1 VIELTPAQRQAVEC
15 EAPCLQIA
23 ACAGSGKTEV
33 LARRVAAMLT
43 KGVAPDSV
51 VAFTFTEKAAE
62 ELKRRIDARAAQR
75 DTRFAALPPSSSGLF
90 AGTIHSFCLD
100 LLRKSGAYELHDVLT
115 EERQWALLHRF
126 ARRLGLVDLYKATW
140 PGSAVSVRRAVDVF
154 VDNLSAVYSEAI
166 PMDDLRALAP
176 EFAGAVE
183 RYERLTE
190 AMQLLS
196 FDQIILKAVDGL
208 RPGGPLRP
216 LLEGRV
222 REVLVDEYQDLNRA
236 QEALL
241 KVLRELGAN
250 LTVVGDDDQAIY
262 QWRGGDVSLFVD
274 FPSRHGGTTATL
286 AENHR
291 SAPSIVRV
299 SAAFAATIEP
309 RVAKTMVP
317 SRPDCGPR
325 VEVVAARDPD
335 DEAAS
340 IVRRIQSLLADGH
353 RPGDIAV
360 LYRSVRTSA
369 EPLARALREA
379 GIPATIAGRVSLL
392 DRPEMRLLARVF
404 VLWAGG
410 TWRPNEVEEW
420 VRPEDLVDEIVSVA
434 GRSREEAAGAVLRL
448 QEMGRELAARG
459 VADLVRTYM
468 EVLSVLGLPCG
479 SGADRARQERALGS
493 MSALLVDFE
502 HSMKRAA
509 PPAAA
514 GLEWLNAMHLD
525 AEGEVAEERAVAE
538 AYEAGTAAVTAEVA
552 AREALAAGASGASAP
567 GAGGAQTQAG
577 LPQPGPGWGIAS
589 FGGRLVPGEVLLAG
603 LKVFLERFASQA
615 VEETA
620 EGVEPDAGAVN
631 IMTVHQAKGLE
642 FPVVFVPCLVDGRFP
657 SSRTGERKRWY
668 IPDDPAAA
676 GLFDRERYEG
686 RLADERRLFYVALT
700 RAKEL
705 LVLSCFAEHRGRKA
719 HPSQFL
725 RELLSGETMKS
736 EFRRIG
742 EVRPVA
748 VASARSQEDGLVVDC
763 GQLLVYSECPRKYY
777 LRYVCGFAPPIAP
790 ALGFGKVA
798 HHVVCEVARRAR
810 LSALALP
817 SPSDAAAILQECF
830 YLPFASRAQ
839 REAMLDALNRRL
851 ANYVRRHGADLAR
864 TLDVERRF
872 EIPLDGA
879 RLRGRID
886 LLLRAAGPDPSAVE
900 IVDIKTAENRPP
912 LPQHQNQ
919 LRLYAQAARMLGL
932 KPVRLVIHDLD
943 SEDGAAIPVEENPAE
958 LARFQE
964 DMCRW
969 VHGIRRG
976 RFSPLGATACRT
988 CDYAG
993 LC

>member
-1 VIELTPAQRQAVEC
+1 MIELTPAQRQAVEC

-33 LARRVAAMLT
+33 LARRVATMLA
-43 KGVAPDSV
+43 KGVAPDSI

-62 ELKRRIDARAAQR
+62 ELKRRIDDRAARR
-75 DTRFAALPPSSSGLF
+75 DARFAALPPSSSGLF

-166 PMDDLRALAP
+166 PMDALRALAP
-176 EFAGAVE
+176 GFAAAVE

-241 KVLRELGAN
+241 KSLRELGAN

-369 EPLARALREA
+369 EPLARALRDA

-410 TWRPNEVEEW
+410 TWRPNEAEEW
-420 VRPEDLVDEIVSVA
+420 VRPGDLADEIVSVT
-434 GRSREEAAGAVLRL
+434 GKSREEAAGAVLRI
-448 QEMGRELAARG
+448 QEMGRKLAARG

-493 MSALLVDFE
+493 MSALLVDLE

-514 GLEWLNAMHLD
+514 GLEWLNGTGLD
-525 AEGEVAEERAVAE
+525 AEAEVAEERAVAE
-538 AYEAGTAAVTAEVA
+538 AHEAETEEGV
-552 AREALAAGASGASAP
+552 AREAPALGATGR
-567 GAGGAQTQAG
+567 G
-577 LPQPGPGWGIAS
+577 LPESATGWGPAS
-589 FGGRLVPGEVLLAG
+589 FGGKLVPGEVFLAR

-615 VEETA
+615 VEESA

-657 SSRTGERKRWY
+657 SSRTGERKKWY

-719 HPSQFL
+719 WPSQFL
-725 RELLSGETMKS
+725 RELLSGETMKG
-736 EFRRIG
+736 EFRRLG
-742 EVRPVA
+742 EVRPLA

-798 HHVVCEVARRAR
+798 HHVVCEMARRAR
-810 LSALALP
+810 LNALP

-830 YLPFASRAQ
+830 YLPFASHAQ

-900 IVDIKTAENRPP
+900 IVDIKTAENSPP

-919 LRLYAQAARMLGL
+919 LRLYAQAARTLGL
-932 KPVRLVIHDLD
+932 NPVRLVIHDLD
-943 SEDGAAIPVEENPAE
+943 SEDGAAIPVEENPRE

-969 VHGIRRG
+969 VDGIRTASFTSRRG
-976 RFSPLGATACRT
+976 PACGG
-988 CDYAG
+988 CDYTR
-993 LC
+993 LCR

>member
-1 VIELTPAQRQAVEC
+1 MSAPHVIELTPAQRQAVEC

-33 LARRVAAMLT
+33 LARRVAAMLAR
-43 KGVAPDSV
+43 GVAPDSI

-62 ELKRRIDARAAQR
+62 ELKRRIDDRAAQQQSTQQAAQQTAQGAAQR
-75 DTRFAALPPSSSGLF
+75 ANRQANQQAASQAAQPEPDARRPAALPPSSSGLF

-140 PGSAVSVRRAVDVF
+140 PGSQVSVRRAVDVF
-154 VDNLSAVYSEAI
+154 LDNLSAVCSEAI
-166 PMDDLRALAP
+166 PTDALRGVAP
-176 EFAGAVE
+176 GFAAAVE

-241 KVLRELGAN
+241 KCLRELGAN

-262 QWRGGDVSLFVD
+262 QWRGGDVSLFVG
-274 FPSRHGGTTATL
+274 FPARHGGVAVTL

-299 SAAFAATIEP
+299 SGAFAETIDT

-325 VEVVAARDPD
+325 VELVAARDPD

-340 IVRRIQSLLADGH
+340 IVRRIRSLLTHGH

-369 EPLARALREA
+369 EPLAHALREA
-379 GIPATIAGRVSLL
+379 GIPAAIAGRVSLL
-392 DRPEMRLLARVF
+392 DRPEMRLVARVF

-410 TWRPNEVEEW
+410 TWRPNQVEEW

-448 QEMGRELAARG
+448 QEMGRELAAHG

-509 PPAAA
+509 PPPGS
-514 GLEWLNAMHLD
+514 GLEWLNAIHLD

-577 LPQPGPGWGIAS
+577 LPQLGPGWGIAS
-589 FGGRLVPGEVLLAG
+589 FGGRLVPGEVLLAR

-657 SSRTGERKRWY
+657 SSRTGQKKRWY
-668 IPDDPAAA
+668 IPDRPDAASTA
-676 GLFDRERYEG
+676 SLSGLFDKERYEG

-700 RAKEL
+700 RAREL
-705 LVLSCFAEHRGRKA
+705 LVLSCFSEHKGRKTC
-719 HPSQFL
+719 PSQFL
-725 RELLSGETMKS
+725 RELVSGGTVKGEL
-736 EFRRIG
+736 RRLGAVSVLAAVG
-742 EVRPVA
+742 EAEATAAGAGAPA
-748 VASARSQEDGLVVDC
+748 GGAREDGLVVDC

-798 HHVVCEVARRAR
+798 HHVVCEMARRAR
-810 LSALALP
+810 PGATPSA
-817 SPSDAAAILQECF
+817 SEAAAVLQECF
-830 YLPFASRAQ
+830 YLPFAGRTQ
-839 REAMLDALNRRL
+839 REAMLDAL
-851 ANYVRRHGADLAR
+851 
-864 TLDVERRF
+864 
-872 EIPLDGA
+872 
-879 RLRGRID
+879 
-886 LLLRAAGPDPSAVE
+886 
-900 IVDIKTAENRPP
+900 
-912 LPQHQNQ
+912 
-919 LRLYAQAARMLGL
+919 
-932 KPVRLVIHDLD
+932 
-943 SEDGAAIPVEENPAE
+943 
-958 LARFQE
+958 
-964 DMCRW
+964 
-969 VHGIRRG
+969 
-976 RFSPLGATACRT
+976 
-988 CDYAG
+988 
-993 LC
+993 

>member
-1 VIELTPAQRQAVEC
+1 
-15 EAPCLQIA
+15 
-23 ACAGSGKTEV
+23 
-33 LARRVAAMLT
+33 
-43 KGVAPDSV
+43 
-51 VAFTFTEKAAE
+51 
-62 ELKRRIDARAAQR
+62 
-75 DTRFAALPPSSSGLF
+75 
-90 AGTIHSFCLD
+90 
-100 LLRKSGAYELHDVLT
+100 
-115 EERQWALLHRF
+115 
-126 ARRLGLVDLYKATW
+126 
-140 PGSAVSVRRAVDVF
+140 
-154 VDNLSAVYSEAI
+154 
-166 PMDDLRALAP
+166 
-176 EFAGAVE
+176 
-183 RYERLTE
+183 
-190 AMQLLS
+190 
-196 FDQIILKAVDGL
+196 
-208 RPGGPLRP
+208 
-216 LLEGRV
+216 
-222 REVLVDEYQDLNRA
+222 VDEYQDLNRA

-241 KVLRELGAN
+241 KSLRDLGAN

-317 SRPDCGPR
+317 RRPDCGPR

-392 DRPEMRLLARVF
+392 DRPEMRLVARVF

-434 GRSREEAAGAVLRL
+434 GRSREEASAAVLRIR
-448 QEMGRELAARG
+448 EMGRELAARG

-509 PPAAA
+509 PPSGS
-514 GLEWLNAMHLD
+514 GLEWLNGTGLD
-525 AEGEVAEERAVAE
+525 AEAEVAEERAVAE
-538 AYEAGTAAVTAEVA
+538 AHEAGTAGTGEVV
-552 AREALAAGASGASAP
+552 AREAPAP
-567 GAGGAQTQAG
+567 GGAEGG
-577 LPQPGPGWGIAS
+577 LPERGPGWGLAS
-589 FGGRLVPGEVLLAG
+589 FGGRLVPGEVFLAR

-620 EGVEPDAGAVN
+620 EGAEPDAGAVN

-642 FPVVFVPCLVDGRFP
+642 FPVVFAPCLVDGRFP

-705 LVLSCFAEHRGRKA
+705 LVLSSFAEHRGRKA

-725 RELLSGETMKS
+725 RELLSGETMKG

-851 ANYVRRHGADLAR
+851 ANYVRRHGADLVR

-919 LRLYAQAARMLGL
+919 LRLYAQAARTLGL
-932 KPVRLVIHDLD
+932 NPVSLVIHDLD
-943 SEDGAAIPVEENPAE
+943 SEDGAAIPVEENPSE

-969 VHGIRRG
+969 VHGIRSG
-976 RFSPLGATACRT
+976 GFSPLGGTSCRT
-988 CDYAG
+988 CDYRG

>member
-1 VIELTPAQRQAVEC
+1 VSAPHVIELTPAQRQAVEC

-33 LARRVAAMLT
+33 LARRVATMLA
-43 KGVAPDSV
+43 KGVAADSI

-62 ELKRRIDARAAQR
+62 ELKRRIDDRAAQR

-100 LLRKSGAYELHDVLT
+100 LLRKSGAYELYDVLT

-166 PMDDLRALAP
+166 PMDALRALAP

-222 REVLVDEYQDLNRA
+222 REVLVDEYQDLNGA

-241 KVLRELGAN
+241 KALRELGAN

-340 IVRRIQSLLADGH
+340 IVRRIRSLLADGH

-420 VRPEDLVDEIVSVA
+420 VRPEDLVHEIMSVA
-434 GRSREEAAGAVLRL
+434 GKSREEAAGAVFRL
-448 QEMGRELAARG
+448 QQMGRELAARG

-514 GLEWLNAMHLD
+514 GLEWLNGTGLD
-525 AEGEVAEERAVAE
+525 AEAEAAEERAWDV
-538 AYEAGTAAVTAEVA
+538 
-552 AREALAAGASGASAP
+552 S
-567 GAGGAQTQAG
+567 
-577 LPQPGPGWGIAS
+577 S
-589 FGGRLVPGEVLLAG
+589 FGGKLVPGEVFLAR

-705 LVLSCFAEHRGRKA
+705 LVLSFFGEHKGRKTC
-719 HPSQFL
+719 PSQFL
-725 RELLSGETMKS
+725 RDLASSETAKG
-736 EFRRIG
+736 EFRRLG
-742 EVRPVA
+742 EVRPLA
-748 VASARSQEDGLVVDC
+748 VGSARSREDGLVVDC

-798 HHVVCEVARRAR
+798 HHVVCEMARRAR
-810 LSALALP
+810 LNALP
-817 SPSDAAAILQECF
+817 SPGDAAAILQECF

-919 LRLYAQAARMLGL
+919 LRLYAQAVRTLGL

-943 SEDGAAIPVEENPAE
+943 SEDGAAIPVEENPSE
-958 LARFQE
+958 LARFHE

-969 VHGIRRG
+969 VHGIRSG
-976 RFSPLGATACRT
+976 HFSPAGSMACGT